1 MSNLDMSYIADLI
14 RQAQDGDS
22 NAFAEF
28 FAATY
33 QKQFEFSLHC
43 LNDRFLA
50 VDALKSTY
58 TNALRNLS
66 RVRDALLSIPWLTQ
80 YNIRSCMELQEKR
93 RVMESKE
100 KGETDT
106 PSFRPEDRTI
116 SVDGQEIGLHRIMSL
131 PFTESQSIILRY
143 HFGMNVRDIA
153 SVLEL
158 KPKEVKRY
166 IQSGCKRLNGVDL
179 DKEGN
184 GKNEEA
190 IS

>member
-1 MSNLDMSYIADLI
+1 MPNLDLSYVADLI

-33 QKQFEFSLHC
+33 QKQYEFSLHC

-66 RVRDALLSIPWLTQ
+66 RVRDALLCIPWLTQ
-80 YNIRSCMELQEKR
+80 YNIRSCMELQEKQR
-93 RVMESKE
+93 IMEIKQSGDK
-100 KGETDT
+100 KNM
-106 PSFRPEDRTI
+106 SFKPEDRTI
-116 SVDGQEIGLHRIMSL
+116 SIDGQVYGLHRIMSL

-143 HFGMNVRDIA
+143 HFGMEVKDIA
-153 SVLEL
+153 SILEL
-158 KPKEVKRY
+158 KSKEVKRH
-166 IQSGCKRLNGVDL
+166 IHSGCGRLNGVDL
-179 DKEGN
+179 DKED
-184 GKNEEA
+184 KKEE
-190 IS
+190 